1 MGDFKNGIGMKIFTS
16 LIAIGIIAINI
27 YFVAQSTSENLP
39 NLWYAYFGVGVA
51 AIIYFCFILYLAIYL
66 FICLGW
72 EDLVNKSWVK
82 KFYNVEEFLID
93 DKQGKASELQYCK

>member
-16 LIAIGIIAINI
+16 FIAIGIIAINI

-51 AIIYFCFILYLAIYL
+51 AVIYFCFIIYLAIYL

-82 KFYNVEEFLID
+82 TFYNVEEFLIN
-93 DKQGKASELQYCK
+93 DKQENASELQY